1 VVARWIEEA
10 NSKGLDGQALVDQA
24 REAVKAASE

>member
-1 VVARWIEEA
+1 VEEA
-10 NSKGLDGQALVDQA
+10 NSKGLDGQALVDRA